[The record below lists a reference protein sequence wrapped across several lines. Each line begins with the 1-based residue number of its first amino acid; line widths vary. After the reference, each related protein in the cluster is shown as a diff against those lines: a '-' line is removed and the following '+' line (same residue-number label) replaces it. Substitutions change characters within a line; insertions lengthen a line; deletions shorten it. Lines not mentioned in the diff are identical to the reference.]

1 VYGWEVG
8 FLGGRMVDL
17 ACFLTIQ
24 QKIKKTNTTNAKM
37 FRLYFEFSYLKEGC
51 TKLSM
56 FSFSV
61 VTKVSLN
68 SSSSHMPNAVMCPAF
83 GGSCKS
89 YQASMCIDKPSI

>member
-1 VYGWEVG
+1 MGSGFFGWED
-8 FLGGRMVDL
+8 GRSCML
-17 ACFLTIQ
+17 FNNSAKNL
-24 QKIKKTNTTNAKM
+24 KKKNTTNAKM